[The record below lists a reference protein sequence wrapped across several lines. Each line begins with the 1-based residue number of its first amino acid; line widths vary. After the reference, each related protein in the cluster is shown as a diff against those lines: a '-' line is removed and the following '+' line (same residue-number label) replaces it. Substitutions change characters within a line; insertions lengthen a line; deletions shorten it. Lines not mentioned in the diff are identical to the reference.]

1 MKKVVSF
8 LLVISMLL
16 VLVTGCSSKSS
27 STSSNASTSSSSSTT
42 TKKKT
47 VGICFPYTNNSFMA
61 AFSDGIKKVF
71 VAKGIDCQIASAD
84 GDSTKQINQVENFV
98 SSKAD
103 LVIIMAVNPSG
114 ITDALKRARAA
125 GTKVL
130 AIGTDTGEYDIVMK
144 TDEKNA
150 GHLIA
155 EEAAAWITKVYP
167 DAKDKSVNVAILENR
182 DDPEAS
188 KRADGLHDIEQL
200 NPKAKIVKVVGTGVT
215 TDAAQKA
222 AENLFQTN
230 PDIKVVLCNNSGM
243 GLGVDAYVMTPGSAV
258 KDKAKFATFGADADE
273 HSIAAVK
280 DSATDKSVLRGILQ
294 VGGSLDDIIKIAT
307 DHGMQILNN
316 ETYQKND
323 FAVLTKITAETLNK

>member
-8 LLVISMLL
+8 LLVVSMLL
-16 VLVTGCSSKSS
+16 LLLAGCSSKSTS
-27 STSSNASTSSSSSTT
+27 TTATTTDTSTS

-47 VGICFPYTNNSFMA
+47 VGFCLPYTTNSFMA
-61 AFSDGIKKVF
+61 GLSDGVKKAF
-71 VAKGIDCQIASAD
+71 EDKGMDCQIASAD

-98 SSKAD
+98 SSKTD
-103 LVIIMAVNPSG
+103 LIIIMAVNPSG
-114 ITDALKRARAA
+114 ITDSLKKARAA

-130 AIGTDTGEYDIVMK
+130 AIGTDTGEYDMVMK

-155 EEAAAWITKVYP
+155 EEAAQWIAKTFP

-188 KRADGLHDIEQL
+188 KRADGLQDIETL
-200 NPKAKIVKVVGTGVT
+200 SSKAKIVKTVGTGVT
-215 TDAAQKA
+215 TDDGQKA

-230 PDIKVVLCNNSGM
+230 PDIKVIICNNSGM
-243 GLGVDAYVMTPGSAV
+243 GLGVNAYVMTQGSAV
-258 KDKAKFATFGADADE
+258 KDKSKFATFGSDADD

-280 DSATDKSVLRGILQ
+280 DSATNKSVLRGILQ
-294 VGGSLDDIIKIAT
+294 VGGSLEDIVKLAT
-307 DHGMQILNN
+307 DNGIKVINN
-316 ETYQKND
+316 GTYEKND
-323 FAVLTKITAETLNK
+323 FAVLTKITADDLK

>member
-8 LLVISMLL
+8 LLVISMLV
-16 VLVTGCSSKSS
+16 VLLAGCSTKSP
-27 STSSNASTSSSSSTT
+27 STSTPTS

-47 VGICFPYTNNSFMA
+47 VGFCLPYTSNSFMA
-61 AFSDGIKKVF
+61 ALSEGLKKGF
-71 VAKGIDCQIASAD
+71 ADKGIDCQIASAD

-98 SSKAD
+98 SSKTD

-114 ITDALKRARAA
+114 ITDTLKKARAA
-125 GTKVL
+125 GTKVM
-130 AIGTDTGEYDIVMK
+130 AIGTDTGEYDLVMK

-155 EEAAAWITKVYP
+155 EEAAQWIAKTFP

-188 KRADGLHDIEQL
+188 KRADGLKDIETL
-200 NPKAKIVKVVGTGVT
+200 STKAKIVKVVGTGVT
-215 TDAAQKA
+215 TDAGQKA

-230 PDIKVVLCNNSGM
+230 PDIQVILCNNSGM
-243 GLGVDAYVMTPGSAV
+243 ALGVNAYVMTQGSAV
-258 KDKAKFATFGADADE
+258 KDKSKFATFGADVDDN
-273 HSIAAVK
+273 SIAAVK

-294 VGGSLDDIIKIAT
+294 VGGSLDDIIKLAT
-307 DHGMQILNN
+307 SHGMQILNN
-316 ETYQKND
+316 EKYEKND
-323 FAVLTKITAETLNK
+323 FAELTKITVDNVNNLK